1 MDDIK
6 GLKSG
11 RIVPTTHLAT
21 YETRDN
27 YGYGNVVDRSQV
39 VENDPLSVT
48 YNMVNGIIV
57 AYLDSLANIVV
68 QYSSEVAKE
77 LFVKNVSYLS
87 VYSEVHDKVAPYIE
101 GYKTPKQ
108 ACAEIVKQVKIDEHT
123 TSDDI
128 DVQIRTLS
136 KTICPM
142 FEFPAI
148 NDLVLMV
155 KQKLRELHPDSKAL
169 KSKG

>member
-87 VYSEVHDKVAPYIE
+87 VYSEVHDKV
-101 GYKTPKQ
+101 G
-108 ACAEIVKQVKIDEHT
+108 IDISQHGTNE
-123 TSDDI
+123 DQCDQ
-128 DVQIRTLS
+128 D
-136 KTICPM
+136 P
-142 FEFPAI
+142 
-148 NDLVLMV
+148 
-155 KQKLRELHPDSKAL
+155 
-169 KSKG
+169 